1 MAVNLFLAAVI
12 LSAEGSVGYILL
24 KLLATVSGSHL
35 SQSWRY
41 HGIVAVFLLFVLP
54 VYKLWEFI
62 PVPYSVSQPAISF
75 GGGAKPAF
83 LPGSPAG
90 VDVLSPQPLPT
101 AGIDWGTVIEWAAV
115 LWLWVAVSLVLWNV
129 WRLLRYRRLIE
140 QVSGKVNSR
149 LQQLAVEEARLAGV
163 RGEVRLLASPLA
175 QSPMLVGFFRP
186 TILLP
191 SEQVPDSDARF
202 ILAHELTHFRRKDL
216 WKKLLFLMVR
226 CIHWFN
232 PIVYLLNRDFSLWL
246 ETSCDEDVVR
256 SLDRNQRKE
265 YGRLLINYAPASRYA
280 GPKLYVSFTS
290 CRYKLKRRI
299 SIMLNSNKKS
309 RSLLGLVLALA
320 LVVGCLATTAL
331 AASLNVEKGTG
342 SALSDIKGPIADVE
356 SVASISDDAEA
367 ITNARNGLPN
377 NGPQPLSDES
387 VVVDV
392 DSAILDELG
401 RSTLSW
407 QNQRIN
413 YDTRMRFISSYT
425 GGYFTLSG
433 VTATFTVT
441 IANNNSETIEIDWC
455 DSNGKST
462 VLYSGTTN
470 SATVSYTS
478 TGREQ
483 GNFRVWNK
491 SAAAITVD
499 ASISY

>member
-1 MAVNLFLAAVI
+1 
-12 LSAEGSVGYILL
+12 
-24 KLLATVSGSHL
+24 
-35 SQSWRY
+35 
-41 HGIVAVFLLFVLP
+41 
-54 VYKLWEFI
+54 
-62 PVPYSVSQPAISF
+62 
-75 GGGAKPAF
+75 
-83 LPGSPAG
+83 
-90 VDVLSPQPLPT
+90 
-101 AGIDWGTVIEWAAV
+101 
-115 LWLWVAVSLVLWNV
+115 
-129 WRLLRYRRLIE
+129 
-140 QVSGKVNSR
+140 
-149 LQQLAVEEARLAGV
+149 
-163 RGEVRLLASPLA
+163 
-175 QSPMLVGFFRP
+175 
-186 TILLP
+186 
-191 SEQVPDSDARF
+191 
-202 ILAHELTHFRRKDL
+202 
-216 WKKLLFLMVR
+216 
-226 CIHWFN
+226 
-232 PIVYLLNRDFSLWL
+232 
-246 ETSCDEDVVR
+246 
-256 SLDRNQRKE
+256 
-265 YGRLLINYAPASRYA
+265 
-280 GPKLYVSFTS
+280 
-290 CRYKLKRRI
+290 
-299 SIMLNSNKKS
+299 MLNSNKKS